1 MKRIGDKESPCL
13 TPLWEAKNSEYLFL
27 YFMQSLTDLYISTG
41 PTSLASLNNVHV
53 VLSV

>member
-1 MKRIGDKESPCL
+1 MKIAEFTNSVDLDEVAHHEPPHLDLQCL
-13 TPLWEAKNSEYLFL
+13 PSQLVR
-27 YFMQSLTDLYISTG
+27 G